1 MSRSLRATVPALVLL
16 TLAGCTDAPL
26 GITAD
31 DSLTAPAP
39 EFLIGD
45 SPLIILLDPAT
56 KTLNVGVE
64 MTKGI
69 VNTADH
75 NDRFWLRTTTSF
87 KVDDEDPVALQPCV
101 DKPEPAKQEQI
112 KGGSTVP
119 VNVAV
124 VIDDD
129 TWTKLMAAA
138 DLGATITANVTV
150 ELLLI
155 DGAGAEHVLDRVEQ
169 TSAVDPKND
178 P

>member
-1 MSRSLRATVPALVLL
+1 MYRPLRAVAPALLL
-16 TLAGCTDAPL
+16 FTLAVGCTDAPL
-26 GITAD
+26 GLTAD
-31 DSLTAPAP
+31 NTLSAPAP
-39 EFLIGD
+39 EFLLGG
-45 SPLIILLDPAT
+45 SPLILLLDPAT

-64 MTKGI
+64 VTKGI

-119 VNVAV
+119 VVVAV

-129 TWTKLMAAA
+129 TWTKLVAAA

-150 ELLLI
+150 ELLMI
-155 DGAGAEHVLDRVEQ
+155 DGAGAEHILDTKESTATDLPVG
-169 TSAVDPKND
+169 
-178 P
+178 